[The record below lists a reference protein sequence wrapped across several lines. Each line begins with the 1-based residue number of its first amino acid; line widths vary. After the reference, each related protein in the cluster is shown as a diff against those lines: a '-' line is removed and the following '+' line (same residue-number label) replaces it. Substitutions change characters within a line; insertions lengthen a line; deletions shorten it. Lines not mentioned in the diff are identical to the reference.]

1 MIPLAFGCTLD
12 MTPAPFSPCSP
23 RSVLITSTGAPVRT
37 HAKSD
42 QIGTALTCCPV
53 CAFLSDASMIS
64 VEMYKANTPS
74 GHAARFVYNGDAIT
88 VRIVHGAGFVVSSF
102 LTPHVHAPARW
113 V

>member
-1 MIPLAFGCTLD
+1 
-12 MTPAPFSPCSP
+12 
-23 RSVLITSTGAPVRT
+23 
-37 HAKSD
+37 
-42 QIGTALTCCPV
+42 
-53 CAFLSDASMIS
+53 